1 MGALYVARVSQNE
14 AMLTP
19 AQIDHYHRDGY
30 VVLPHF
36 KTPAHMAA
44 LRERAGQIVDA
55 FDPATSKTIFTTND
69 QVRTV
74 DRYFL
79 DSDTTVR
86 CFFEEEAFDAS
97 GALRQPKALSINKIG
112 HAMHDLDPVFAAF
125 SRGPELAAVAR
136 DIGLAD
142 SRIWQSMYIFKQPGI
157 GGEVGWHQD
166 ATFFDTT
173 PLSVTTF
180 WFALEDA
187 TLDNGCL
194 WVQAGGHT
202 SPLRERFERVG
213 DVITMHK
220 LSDHPWPDTS
230 TAIPLEVQAG
240 ALVVFHGLLPHYSAP
255 NRSAHSRHAYTLHAT
270 NGHTA
275 YAPTNWIQRSAA
287 MPATGF
293 DIQGLP

>member
-1 MGALYVARVSQNE
+1 
-14 AMLTP
+14 MLTP
-19 AQIDHYHRDGY
+19 TQIDHYHRDGY

-36 KTPAHMAA
+36 KTPAQMRA
-44 LRERAGQIVDA
+44 LRERAGQIVEA

-69 QVRTV
+69 QVRAV

-86 CFFEEEAFDAS
+86 CFFEEEAFDAN

-112 HAMHDLDPVFAAF
+112 HAMHDLDPVFATF
-125 SRGPELAAVAR
+125 SRGPELAAVAQ
-136 DIGLAD
+136 DIGLVDAK
-142 SRIWQSMYIFKQPGI
+142 IWQSMYIFKQPNI

-187 TLDNGCL
+187 TLNNGCL
-194 WVQAGGHT
+194 WVQPGGHN
-202 SPLRERFERVG
+202 SPLRERFERAG
-213 DVITMHK
+213 DTITMHK
-220 LSDHPWPDTS
+220 LSTEPWPDTS

-270 NGHTA
+270 NGQTT

-287 MPATGF
+287 LPATGF
-293 DIQGLP
+293 DTQVLP